1 MKLEDLTAKLIKLDN
16 DIKYLV
22 SASRFDWYDDL
33 SGIED
38 WDAVTED
45 PNKLQFMKE
54 FIGVMQKLQDV
65 SWTMDY
71 LTKPVEATGRL
82 TRKING
88 RYALNGHEFTSG
100 CGITAQMMKVI
111 MISMMT
117 AVSRTGLRQGL
128 NIMAAIIISW
138 DAKRTLQR
146 FRYVT
151 GADNRRKSCLINLFL
166 RNITRYSLRQSYM
179 KCQKKTG
186 ENCQIGFVGL
196 KLMCRIGII
205 EKLCA
210 EVEEGL

>member
-22 SASRFDWYDDL
+22 SASKFDWYDDL

-54 FIGVMQKLQDV
+54 FISVMQKLQDV

-88 RYALNGHEFTSG
+88 SPPAAASS
-100 CGITAQMMKVI
+100 ITVQMMKII
-111 MISMMT
+111 MIPTMI

-128 NIMAAIIISW
+128 NIMAVTIISL
-138 DAKRTLQR
+138 DAKRILQR

-151 GADNRRKSCLINLFL
+151 GADNKGKVWL
-166 RNITRYSLRQSYM
+166 
-179 KCQKKTG
+179 
-186 ENCQIGFVGL
+186 
-196 KLMCRIGII
+196 
-205 EKLCA
+205 
-210 EVEEGL
+210 

>member
-1 MKLEDLTAKLIKLDN
+1 MKLDDLAAKLIKLDN

-38 WDAVTED
+38 WEAVTED

-54 FIGVMQKLQDV
+54 FIGVMRKLQDV

-100 CGITAQMMKVI
+100 CGIEYYCTDDEII
-111 MISMMT
+111 MIPTMT

-128 NIMAAIIISW
+128 NIMAVTIISL
-138 DAKRTLQR
+138 DAKRILQR

-151 GADNRRKSCLINLFL
+151 GADNKGKVWL
-166 RNITRYSLRQSYM
+166 
-179 KCQKKTG
+179 
-186 ENCQIGFVGL
+186 
-196 KLMCRIGII
+196 
-205 EKLCA
+205 
-210 EVEEGL
+210 